1 MFHKTMA
8 AVAAAVLLSTTAG
21 CYQTQQQAKSA
32 DQIAAEKA
40 QAERDRQLDTNRER
54 FARAAAGSTMLQQH
68 VANQDWEAATDTLNM
83 MQQEVERMLGA
94 RGVSNEVK
102 GQVGGLIPAI
112 HNARTAVQNKTDKA
126 AATAD
131 ALAKSFNRT
140 AETLLA
146 MGFLEGQGGGAGTT
160 PPDADI
166 NTTPGTDEHHDNG
179 H

>member
-8 AVAAAVLLSTTAG
+8 AVAAAMLLSTTAG
-21 CYQTQQQAKSA
+21 CYQAQQDARSA

-40 QAERDRQLDTNRER
+40 QAEKDRQLDTNRER
-54 FARAAAGSTMLQQH
+54 FARAAAGSTMLQQQ

-94 RGVSNEVK
+94 RAVTNDVK
-102 GQVGGLIPAI
+102 GHVAGLIPAI
-112 HNARTAVQNKTDKA
+112 NNARTAVQNKTDKA
-126 AATAD
+126 AAAAD
-131 ALAKSFNRT
+131 TLAKQFTRT
-140 AETLLA
+140 AQTLLA